1 MTISMTISTISTITI
16 ISISFSFSFRLSISL
31 PLVQPGCV
39 LERVSAGVELADSIS
54 GSEVVQAIDIV
65 VSNAST
71 NTIAI
76 EGISTPLAILSM
88 VSMETLGGSGYE
100 GSGMTRV
107 ESKASIP
114 ISIEGLGL
122 SLADIVTTTSIAS
135 GLDSVS
141 IGCRPCGC

>member
-1 MTISMTISTISTITI
+1 MTISMAISTISTISI
-16 ISISFSFSFRLSISL
+16 ISISISFRLSISL

-54 GSEVVQAIDIV
+54 GSEVVQPINIV

-71 NTIAI
+71 NTTIAI
-76 EGISTPLAILSM
+76 EGISTPLAIVSM

-107 ESKASIP
+107 ESKASAP
-114 ISIEGLGL
+114 VSIEGLGL
-122 SLADIVTTTSIAS
+122 SLANIVTTTSIAS

>member
-1 MTISMTISTISTITI
+1 MTISMTISMAISTISTISI
-16 ISISFSFSFRLSISL
+16 ISISISFRLSISL

-39 LERVSAGVELADSIS
+39 LERVSAGVELADTIS

-76 EGISTPLAILSM
+76 EGISTPLAI
-88 VSMETLGGSGYE
+88 VSMQTLGGSGYE

-107 ESKASIP
+107 ESKPSAP
-114 ISIEGLGL
+114 VSIEGLGL
-122 SLADIVTTTSIAS
+122 SLANIVTTTSIAS